1 MTFFEFFDL
10 PANFIIDEKLLKQ
23 RFLQKSKQYHPDFYT
38 LSDTAEQ
45 ERILQLSTLNNHAYQ
60 TLSDANSRIKYVLE
74 LNGLLEDG
82 ERYALPPDFLME
94 MMDINENLMTLNAN
108 FDAQRH
114 QQIEQ
119 QINTLEQQ
127 LQKQITQLTQAYD
140 NHPKEPKKTENIL
153 EIKKCYYKM
162 RYLLRTKKTCR
173 TFATL

>member
-10 PANFIIDEKLLKQ
+10 PIAFTIDEKLLKQ
-23 RFLQKSKQYHPDFYT
+23 RFLQNSKQYHPDFYT
-38 LSDTAEQ
+38 LSDTTEQ
-45 ERILQLSTLNNHAYQ
+45 ERVLQLSTLNNHAYK

-74 LNGLLEDG
+74 LNGLLDEG

-94 MMDINENLMTLNAN
+94 MMDINEELMALKTN

-119 QINTLEQQ
+119 QINSLAQQ
-127 LQKQITQLTQAYD
+127 MQNQIAQLTQAYNSQQED
-140 NHPKEPKKTENIL
+140 TQKLEVML

-162 RYLLRTKKTCR
+162 RYLLRVKETCR